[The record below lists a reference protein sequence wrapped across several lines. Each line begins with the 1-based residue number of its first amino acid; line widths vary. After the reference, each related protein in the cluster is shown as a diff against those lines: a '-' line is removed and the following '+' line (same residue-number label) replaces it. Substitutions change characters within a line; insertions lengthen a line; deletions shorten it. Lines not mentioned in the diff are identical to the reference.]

1 MRRSCILTPCVSQA
15 LYPIL
20 TVPTRTGNTALTKGM
35 GKVLNPPPWTQ
46 PLFSA
51 HSAGRARW
59 APLPAQQVLNAA
71 WQRQG
76 GRNKSDL

>member
-1 MRRSCILTPCVSQA
+1 MTRSCILTPYVSQA

-20 TVPTRTGNTALTKGM
+20 AVTMRTGNTALTEGT
-35 GKVLNPPPWTQ
+35 GKVLNPPPWAQ

-71 WQRQG
+71 WQ
-76 GRNKSDL
+76 